1 MIGLAGED
9 GRLWAPI
16 AVLTVSACA
25 SPYASSSLPRSF
37 YRNFALALCAL
48 CATRS
53 ANVQAAPQERTTL
66 RTLGKSPAGNF
77 LDTKY
82 KDKDEVKALGARWEP
97 HQRKWYVPKGMSLRP
112 FARWLPQADQPH
124 AAGLQ
129 GHSPDTNHASA
140 RQQCRQNSG
149 TYAPGGYTTT
159 RETSSA
165 EQTHGRAQGRGG
177 VQGALQVDTRKYV
190 PPFQACRDK
199 EYACIECKGKVILK
213 RGSIRVPHFAH
224 YHNNSGIACGYYEH
238 PGESQLHKDAKE
250 KLRAMLQQQREISVI
265 WNCAK
270 CGYRDGGRDRVQY
283 QEGDSVIV
291 EYRDPAGKY
300 RADVA
305 LVSGDAVRYIFEV
318 MNTHATDQEHVS
330 FRPEPW
336 FEIKVDSL
344 PDSDWTNISLTCER
358 TDQKRFCAD
367 CQLRAQSPYSTR
379 SQLWYGPSFV
389 YNTGRGALENSS
401 NSSSSNSSSSNR
413 NPSRCWGNGMCLYET
428 RFDDDLGFD
437 VHCPWKC
444 LLHKCAIPSC
454 GTWLPQMEL
463 DSKGGRCLGH
473 DMEVFMRKRIIHNR
487 QSDTCFDCGER
498 GHWAKEC
505 VNAGFIWKLKQQR
518 QDGRTFFK

>member
-1 MIGLAGED
+1 
-9 GRLWAPI
+9 
-16 AVLTVSACA
+16 
-25 SPYASSSLPRSF
+25 
-37 YRNFALALCAL
+37 
-48 CATRS
+48 
-53 ANVQAAPQERTTL
+53 
-66 RTLGKSPAGNF
+66 
-77 LDTKY
+77 
-82 KDKDEVKALGARWEP
+82 
-97 HQRKWYVPKGMSLRP
+97 
-112 FARWLPQADQPH
+112 
-124 AAGLQ
+124 
-129 GHSPDTNHASA
+129 
-140 RQQCRQNSG
+140 
-149 TYAPGGYTTT
+149 
-159 RETSSA
+159 
-165 EQTHGRAQGRGG
+165 
-177 VQGALQVDTRKYV
+177 
-190 PPFQACRDK
+190 
-199 EYACIECKGKVILK
+199 
-213 RGSIRVPHFAH
+213 
-224 YHNNSGIACGYYEH
+224 
-238 PGESQLHKDAKE
+238 
-250 KLRAMLQQQREISVI
+250 MLQQRREIRVI

-270 CGYRDGGRDRVQY
+270 RDRVQY

-336 FEIKVDSL
+336 FEIPVDSL
-344 PDSDWTNISLTCER
+344 ADSDWTNISLTCER

-401 NSSSSNSSSSNR
+401 NSSSSNSSSSTR
-413 NPSRCWGNGMCLYET
+413 NPSRCWGDGMCLKQC
-428 RFDDDLGFD
+428 FDDDLGFD

-444 LLHKCAIPSC
+444 LLHPCAKFASC
-454 GTWLPQMEL
+454 GTWLPQILL
-463 DSKGGRCLGH
+463 DSWGGRCLDH
-473 DMEVFMRKRIIHNR
+473 DMEDVSRKRIIHNR